1 MKKYLSVICSMLLV
15 LFFVSCNKEDNPAS
29 QKITK
34 LIFNIQVE
42 NASAPGTKVVKKDWE
57 TGDKVYAFFKV
68 GSTHLDAAKYVILT
82 YNGTTWDGALGGALT
97 DANELGT
104 AGTLYGVYF
113 PFGNITIASDG
124 ANGVTFLDNGK
135 PVYTYYMTGNAEY
148 TITTSGSIGT
158 LTCNPKLSLSIPDDY
173 VWFFI
178 DKDGSDYCEDGKY
191 RLSASGIVPTACASF
206 SAGAFAESSLNAGH
220 TFWGYNYNDA
230 GVAFSAKIDGTWST
244 AKNHN
249 FMLYSGDD
257 PTPLGKTFNKALTSL
272 ASVRLNMSTW
282 NKRAYRG
289 LEVSK
294 GFLILNSDN
303 TYGLTPGDDPFEI
316 YDYYGKASSKNT
328 FYFLFDFLKGDD
340 QLGADGNNINANS
353 PKLPSGWK
361 MPSGSSDS
369 SDWGKIIKSAPVQPI
384 TIQNADDSEST
395 IGTDYYSKE
404 KGYAFVLI
412 TKETKQCYGVLFLR
426 DGSYIPKEGNIQY
439 WGKGS
444 NINNITYEQYLI
456 LEDAGCI
463 FLPATGYFST
473 TFNSWR
479 DREDEGHYVSCT
491 HYSGSR
497 GYHTRLLQSP
507 SPQISPSTRS
517 SAADYYPVRL
527 VKAI

>member
-158 LTCNPKLSLSIPDDY
+158 LTCNPKLSLSIPDEY

-257 PTPLGKTFNKALTSL
+257 PTPLAKTFNKALTSL

-282 NKRAYRG
+282 SKRAFRG

-361 MPSGSSDS
+361 MPSGNSDS
-369 SDWGKIIKSAPVQPI
+369 SDWGKII
-384 TIQNADDSEST
+384 
-395 IGTDYYSKE
+395 
-404 KGYAFVLI
+404 
-412 TKETKQCYGVLFLR
+412 
-426 DGSYIPKEGNIQY
+426 
-439 WGKGS
+439 
-444 NINNITYEQYLI
+444 
-456 LEDAGCI
+456 
-463 FLPATGYFST
+463 
-473 TFNSWR
+473 
-479 DREDEGHYVSCT
+479 
-491 HYSGSR
+491 
-497 GYHTRLLQSP
+497 
-507 SPQISPSTRS
+507 
-517 SAADYYPVRL
+517 
-527 VKAI
+527 